1 MRSIALL
8 LCVASLALAGCK
20 VCGIGACKAEQ
31 GRAVTAIIPNADGS
45 LRITTCTVTTKGTS
59 GTVDA
64 CRDHLVP
71 SGEPPK

>member
-1 MRSIALL
+1 MRSVVLL
-8 LCVASLALAGCK
+8 LCVALAGCK
-20 VCGIGACKAEQ
+20 VCVGACKKEQ
-31 GRAVTAIIPNADGS
+31 GRAVTAIVPNADGS

-71 SGEPPK
+71 STEPPR